1 MSGRVTRGRIA
12 AAAVALVTV
21 AAVVVLTGV
30 VARGWW
36 RGEGGAYAP
45 RSTLVRTQIT
55 PTRSL
60 FGEVLTAHA
69 VVVVDPRRVDPA
81 TVSLD
86 VDFRPFHIRSESR
99 RVSTGLGR
107 ATVID
112 FRYAIQCVARSCVP
126 VGAAGRTRAAA
137 TAFQLTG
144 SRVIARRRD
153 GSRLTKRVAWPVFG
167 VQSRLT
173 ADDIAMS
180 TPKIDRPVPPPPV
193 SWTISPD
200 LLGGL
205 ALAAA
210 ALLVLG
216 AGWLVAS
223 VVRGDTR
230 PLRVL
235 RIPAHLTPVERA
247 LALAEHAAARG
258 EVDESRKALERL
270 AVELRRGG
278 TGTHAGEAEQLAW
291 SARGPSP
298 ETVAD
303 LADAVRSNGA
313 R

>member
-1 MSGRVTRGRIA
+1 MRLTRGRIA
-12 AAAVALVTV
+12 AAVVAVVTV

-36 RGEGGAYAP
+36 RGDGGAYAP
-45 RSTLVRTQIT
+45 RTTLVRTEIT
-55 PTRSL
+55 PARSF
-60 FGEVLTAHA
+60 FGQVLTAHA
-69 VVVVDPRRVDPA
+69 EVVVDPRRVDPA
-81 TVSLD
+81 SVALD
-86 VDFRPFHIRSESR
+86 VNFRPFRIRSESR
-99 RVSTGLGR
+99 HVSTGLGR

-112 FRYAIQCVARSCVP
+112 FRYDIQCFARACVP
-126 VGAAGRTRAAA
+126 LGAAGRTRASA

-144 SRVIARRRD
+144 SRVTARERD
-153 GSRLTKRVAWPVFG
+153 GRTIAKRVSWPVFG

-173 ADDIAMS
+173 ADEIALS
-180 TPKIDRPVPPPPV
+180 TPGIDRPVQPPPV
-193 SWTISPD
+193 SWAISPD

-210 ALLVLG
+210 ALLTLG

-223 VVRGDTR
+223 AVRGDAR

-247 LALAEHAAARG
+247 LALAEHAAAHG

-270 AVELRRGG
+270 AIELRRRG
-278 TGTHAGEAEQLAW
+278 TATQAGDAEQLAW
-291 SARGPSP
+291 SAQGPSR
-298 ETVAD
+298 ETVAA
-303 LADAVRSNGA
+303 LADRVRSNGA